1 MRRIIIII
9 FILCSG
15 IVFSQENTS
24 EDLKVGLVLS
34 GGGAKG
40 MAHIGALK
48 MIEEAGIRIDYIGGT
63 SMGAIV
69 GGLYASGY
77 SASQLDSIFKNVD
90 FSELIQDKIPRG
102 AKTFYEKEE
111 SEKYAVTLPFDG
123 FKLSFPSGISKGQ
136 NIYNLLSKLTSHV
149 SDIED
154 FNELPIPF
162 ICIATNLES
171 GNETLLNKGY
181 LPRAMKASG
190 SLPTLFSPV
199 KINDS
204 LYIDGGITNNY
215 PIEEVRE
222 MGADVVIGIDVQDPL
237 KTREELK
244 SIINVMGQINNY
256 RTLEDMVEKSQSTDI
271 YIHPKIEDFT
281 IVSFTEG
288 KDIIDAGTKEA
299 TLYLEELRALAK
311 RQKPSQKKQIDFVDN
326 DMLYITNVE
335 INGNVNYTRAFVMG
349 KLKLKAPSNTS
360 YKNFSDGV
368 NNLSATGNFQEINYR
383 FYKNESG
390 GLTVRFDLI
399 ESDSKSSLRLSA
411 HYDDL
416 YKTAVLLNFTTKRL
430 ITNNDITSFD
440 FIVGDKIRYNFDYF
454 IDKGYYWSIGL
465 KSNYSNFDE
474 NVGLDFAFPEGIPST
489 NSDLNQI
496 NIDYGQLT
504 NQIYL
509 QTFFKRKF
517 LLGIGAEH
525 KWIEYISETIGIDE
539 DDLPRTVFDDTNY
552 FSGFGYIVF
561 DTFDDKFFPT
571 KGFYFRGDLH
581 VYLHANG
588 FNTDF
593 DEFSIGKA
601 KIGYAKTVVKKLSAV
616 VYAEG
621 GYKIEGN
628 KSTSFD
634 FFVGGY
640 GFKEENNLVSLYG
653 FDNLSLRGNTY
664 LKATFELDYNVYNK
678 AHVNFSANIANVGD
692 DLFVTNEWIDRV
704 DYSGYAVGFAW
715 DTFMG
720 PIEAKYSF
728 SPNQESIWYVVVGY
742 SF

>member
-1 MRRIIIII
+1 MRRIIFTI

-15 IVFSQENTS
+15 IVLSQEETN

-48 MIEEAGIRIDYIGGT
+48 IIEEAGIRVDYIGGT

-77 SASQLDSIFKNVD
+77 SAAQLDSIFKSVD
-90 FSELIQDKIPRG
+90 FSELIQDQIPRR

-111 SEKYAVTLPFDG
+111 SEKYAVTLPFDE

-149 SDIED
+149 SDVED
-154 FNELPIPF
+154 FNDLPIPF
-162 ICIATNLES
+162 LCIATNLES

-181 LPRAMKASG
+181 LPRAIKASG

-199 KINDS
+199 KIKDS

-215 PIEEVRE
+215 PIDQVRA
-222 MGADVVIGIDVQDPL
+222 MGADVIIGIDVQDPL
-237 KTREELK
+237 KTRKELK
-244 SIINVMGQINNY
+244 SIINVMAQINNY

-271 YIHPKIEDFT
+271 YIHPKMEDFT
-281 IVSFTEG
+281 IVSFADG
-288 KDIIDAGTKEA
+288 NDIIEAGSTEA
-299 TLYLEELRALAK
+299 NLHIEELRALAK

-326 DMLYITNVE
+326 DLLYITDVE
-335 INGNVNYTRAFVMG
+335 INGNVNYTRAFVLG
-349 KLKLKAPSNTS
+349 KLKLNTPSYTS
-360 YKNFSDGV
+360 YKSFSDGV

-383 FYKNESG
+383 FYKNERG

-416 YKTAVLLNFTTKRL
+416 YKTAVLVNFTTKRL

-465 KSNYSNFDE
+465 KSNYRNFDE
-474 NVGLDFAFPEGIPST
+474 NVDLDFVFPEDIPST
-489 NSDLNQI
+489 NSEINQI
-496 NIDYGQLT
+496 NFDYGQLT

-517 LLGIGAEH
+517 LLGLGAEH
-525 KWIEYISETIGIDE
+525 KWIEYISKTIGIDE
-539 DDLPRTVFDDTNY
+539 DDIPRTIFDDTNY
-552 FSGFGYIVF
+552 FSAFGYMVF

-571 KGFYFRGDLH
+571 KGFYFRGDLN

-588 FNTDF
+588 NITDF
-593 DEFSIGKA
+593 EEFSIGRA
-601 KIGYAKTVVKKLSAV
+601 KIGYAKTFIKKLSTV
-616 VYAEG
+616 IYAEG
-621 GYKIEGN
+621 GVKVEGN

-653 FDNLSLRGNTY
+653 FDNLSLRGNTF
-664 LKATFELDYNVYNK
+664 LKATLELDYNVYKK

-692 DLFVTNEWIDRV
+692 DLFDSNEWIDRV
-704 DYSGYAVGFAW
+704 DYSGYALGFAW

-728 SPNQESIWYVVVGY
+728 SPNQKSIWYVVVGY